1 MSELSQ
7 SLDTISIGAIEIGA
21 DGQPRVRQRA
31 GSIQRLMAG
40 IPRTIIAAAATAE
53 VAVTVSEPF
62 RPEILIFGDEG
73 QLLDLNNLRIG
84 TKSLNVTSNPISGNC
99 FSPEALD
106 THIIG
111 YTAQAGVGFVLSM
124 QNNTASSY
132 TFTGGCFGVA
142 LN

>member
-40 IPRTIIAAAATAE
+40 IPRTIIAAATTAE

-124 QNNTASSY
+124 ANNTASQY
-132 TFTGGCFGVA
+132 TLTGGCFGVA

>member
-124 QNNTASSY
+124 QNNTASQY